1 MPGGPNYYRMIAFE
15 YLEHTADIKFRAYG
29 KTPEEMLSN
38 AAAALFK
45 SMVEPATIAVKETWK
60 VELEAPDL
68 EDLAY
73 QWLSEIVFLFETE
86 FAVFATFSVML
97 QQNGAWKLQAEI
109 GGERIDLKRHAFENE
124 VKQVVKDR
132 YETKSYWGD
141 VAIYAGSPPKPEA
154 SMRRRSAMPISPV
167 GSMRLMVKPRRTKP
181 SSWLIWVRNMSSLPS
196 TSTDW

>member
-73 QWLSEIVFLFETE
+73 HWLSEIVFLFETE

-109 GGERIDLKRHAFENE
+109 GGERIDLKRHAFDNE
-124 VKQVVKDR
+124 VKAITRHKFCIKKNDVWCIQVIL
-132 YETKSYWGD
+132 D
-141 VAIYAGSPPKPEA
+141 V
-154 SMRRRSAMPISPV
+154 
-167 GSMRLMVKPRRTKP
+167 
-181 SSWLIWVRNMSSLPS
+181 
-196 TSTDW
+196 